1 MDLHWKRTPEKHEP
15 LSFVKLVKEHG
26 DNWQTYLPRNVKY
39 VGESRGPGFHEAIYM
54 EWCERG
60 VVPRIQ
66 SSVELFE

>member
-1 MDLHWKRTPEKHEP
+1 MPFYKQQPKKEP
-15 LSFVKLVKEHG
+15 QLSFVAAVKEYG
-26 DNWQTYLPRNVKY
+26 DCWRIAMPSK
-39 VGESRGPGFHEAIYM
+39 VGRSDALGPGFREALQM